1 MYCLNVVGTKNAH
14 NLISISTDGRMC
26 SWSLDML
33 STPQEV
39 LELQSKQ
46 KKAIAV
52 TALAFPPNDVNNFVI
67 GSEEGDVYQG
77 FYFFSFYFFPHRMK
91 FLQLIVIFF
100 ISKACRHGTKA
111 GVVET
116 YEAHQG
122 PITGLDV
129 HNSQGS
135 IDYSHL
141 FLTSSF
147 DWTIKLWSLK
157 VRKIFIVN
165 ML

>member
-1 MYCLNVVGTKNAH
+1 
-14 NLISISTDGRMC
+14 
-26 SWSLDML
+26 ML
-33 STPQEV
+33 STPQDV
-39 LELQSKQ
+39 LELQTKQ
-46 KKAIAV
+46 KKAVAV

-67 GSEEGDVYQG
+67 GSEEGDAYQG
-77 FYFFSFYFFPHRMK
+77 MLPVQDYATLVLIDK
-91 FLQLIVIFF
+91 CEVIVFLY
-100 ISKACRHGTKA
+100 SACRHGTKA

-122 PITGLDV
+122 PITGLDI

-157 VRKIFIVN
+157 VSFERGNTGARRLHFRKGQLSNSVCLFFPG
-165 ML
+165 